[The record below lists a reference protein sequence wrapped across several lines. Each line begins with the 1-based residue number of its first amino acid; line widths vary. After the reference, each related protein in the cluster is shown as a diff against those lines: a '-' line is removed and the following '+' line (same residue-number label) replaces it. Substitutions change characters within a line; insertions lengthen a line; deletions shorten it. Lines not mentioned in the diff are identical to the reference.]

1 MATKPKTYTV
11 RNKMTGEIVG
21 YWDNIPASDD
31 GIKAR
36 LRQEFGQGRFQITY
50 TGRKKLVDDNGKER
64 WVTHPVNQFFIVGN
78 ASLTG
83 RSHYAD
89 SHSMGGNFSAG
100 GEYREFILPFITET
114 RQAIS
119 AMANDI
125 AAMTDTLAIV
135 RGNLDSLL
143 TEDEDGV
150 FDDVEEKGGFGLESL
165 VTNPKYQWAI
175 PLFMSGDKEALA
187 NGIAERL
194 KTEPTLLHDFITDL
208 MGGAIGGE

>member
-50 TGRKKLVDDNGKER
+50 TGRKKVVDENGER
-64 WVTHPVNQFFIVGN
+64 WVTHPVNQFFVVGN
-78 ASLTG
+78 ASMAGGLTP
-83 RSHYAD
+83 
-89 SHSMGGNFSAG
+89 SMPQYYGGGAG

-114 RQAIS
+114 RQAVS

-125 AAMTDTLAIV
+125 AAMSDTLAII
-135 RGNLDSLL
+135 RGNIESLL
-143 TEDEDGV
+143 TEDEEGT
-150 FDDVEEKGGFGLESL
+150 FDDVEEKSGFGLEAL
-165 VTNPKYQWAI
+165 VTNPKYAWAI

-187 NGIAERL
+187 NGIAEKL
-194 KTEPTLLHDFITDL
+194 KTDPRLLHDFIADL
-208 MGGAIGGE
+208 MGGSVDGQ

>member
-50 TGRKKLVDDNGKER
+50 TGRKKVVDENGER
-64 WVTHPVNQFFIVGN
+64 WVTHPVNQFFVVGN
-78 ASLTG
+78 ASM
-83 RSHYAD
+83 S
-89 SHSMGGNFSAG
+89 GGLSPNMPQYYGGGAG

-114 RQAIS
+114 RQAVS

-125 AAMTDTLAIV
+125 AAMSDTLAII
-135 RGNLDSLL
+135 RGNIESLL
-143 TEDEDGV
+143 TEDEDGT
-150 FDDVEEKGGFGLESL
+150 FDDVEEKSGFGLESL
-165 VTNPKYQWAI
+165 VTNPKYAWAI

-187 NGIAERL
+187 NGIAEKL
-194 KTEPTLLHDFITDL
+194 KTDPRLLHDFIADL
-208 MGGAIGGE
+208 MGGSMDGQ

>member
-50 TGRKKLVDDNGKER
+50 TGRKKVVDETGER
-64 WVTHPVNQFFIVGN
+64 WVTHPVNQFFVVGN
-78 ASLTG
+78 ASMAGGL
-83 RSHYAD
+83 SHGMPQYY
-89 SHSMGGNFSAG
+89 GGGAG

-114 RQAIS
+114 RQAVS

-125 AAMTDTLAIV
+125 AAMSDTLAII
-135 RGNLDSLL
+135 RGSIESLL
-143 TEDEDGV
+143 TEDEDGT
-150 FDDVEEKGGFGLESL
+150 FDDVEEKSGFGLESL
-165 VTNPKYQWAI
+165 VTNPKYAWAI

-187 NGIAERL
+187 NGIAEKL
-194 KTEPTLLHDFITDL
+194 KTDPRLLHDFIADL
-208 MGGAIGGE
+208 MGGSMGDA

>member
-50 TGRKKLVDDNGKER
+50 TGRKKVVDENGER
-64 WVTHPVNQFFIVGN
+64 WVTHPVNQFFVVGN
-78 ASLTG
+78 ASM
-83 RSHYAD
+83 A
-89 SHSMGGNFSAG
+89 GGLSAGMPPYYGGGAG

-114 RQAIS
+114 RQAVS

-125 AAMTDTLAIV
+125 AAMSDTLAII
-135 RGNLDSLL
+135 RGNFESLL
-143 TEDEDGV
+143 TEDEEGT
-150 FDDVEEKGGFGLESL
+150 FDDVEEKSGFGLESL
-165 VTNPKYQWAI
+165 VTNPKYAWVI

-187 NGIAERL
+187 NGIAEKL
-194 KTEPTLLHDFITDL
+194 KTDPRLLHDFIADL
-208 MGGAIGGE
+208 MGGSMDGQ

>member
-50 TGRKKLVDDNGKER
+50 TGRKKVNDENGER
-64 WVTHPVNQFFIVGN
+64 WVTHPVNQFFVVGN
-78 ASLTG
+78 ATMSGGLSQTMPPYYG
-83 RSHYAD
+83 
-89 SHSMGGNFSAG
+89 GGNG

-114 RQAIS
+114 RQAVS
-119 AMANDI
+119 AMANEI
-125 AAMTDTLAIV
+125 AAMGNTLAIIH
-135 RGNLDSLL
+135 GNIESLL
-143 TEDEDGV
+143 TEDEEGT
-150 FDDVEEKGGFGLESL
+150 FNDVEEKSGFGLESL
-165 VTNPKYQWAI
+165 VANPKYAWAI

-187 NGIAERL
+187 NGIAEKL
-194 KTEPTLLHDFITDL
+194 KTDPTLLHDFITDL
-208 MGGAIGGE
+208 MGGLNEN